1 MECIVYERKDLRF
14 TSCPCV
20 TLRAVSAYQLTM
32 PYFTCTAKTEQN
44 QNYQPFSAGSCVFLA
59 WNSKNCLQVIV
70 VL

>member
-20 TLRAVSAYQLTM
+20 TLRAVSAYQLTT

-44 QNYQPFSAGSCVFLA
+44 QIYQPFQ
-59 WNSKNCLQVIV
+59 QVHV
-70 VL
+70 YF